1 MYCVLSM
8 FVELFDILVK
18 LTYNMQLF
26 VVALKV
32 ASAWNNECNS
42 NATHHDDQN
51 CHKSSQS
58 GATEEIHSSSDLM
71 DIDNG
76 TNDILPSTS
85 LMDITETNDIP
96 SPLSSLFQLQ
106 TPAPPLFSQAVAF
119 AKTIVFQDNK
129 TSSVNNDLIEDV
141 NDEFVMDHDDLKA
154 NLVDA
159 PIVTQEDKKNILLLE
174 SYGRRCT
181 LPFLRF
187 ATLLKKY
194 LNGDNIDHLDEHH
207 EMATILSLQQSNLTS
222 EQQKQSDQLIDNQTH
237 SIHHN
242 KRHLP
247 SLVET
252 NCNEN
257 MIENP
262 TLGCQNPCHRHLS
275 RDDYEFITL
284 ARYLKLLNSKE
295 PSDFCSEENY
305 DSNFCKN
312 KTDQNNDNCENK
324 QFSQLQLPSAMEAVI
339 WPQWSYSTN
348 YTDNVATT
356 ISRAW
361 LMAFRKE
368 VLAVDP
374 IINPKTFTICPTGSK
389 PILLS
394 SSTTKIDP
402 NPDPATRITMLTRQL
417 LPVDCCKGSGVFNSK
432 NQTSNSNRDIAAN
445 IQSLLPT
452 IHWMGP
458 RLLRLPHMYDD
469 VFQYYHGR
477 SCLRC
482 HGVPRETSVCLVCGT
497 VVCLKE
503 NCCKTN
509 NIYEAVQVSTD
520 TFLIQFYS
528 HNKDIFILHYSY
540 IL

>member
-1 MYCVLSM
+1 
-8 FVELFDILVK
+8 
-18 LTYNMQLF
+18 MQLF

-51 CHKSSQS
+51 YHKSSQS
-58 GATEEIHSSSDLM
+58 GTTEDIESSSDLM
-71 DIDNG
+71 DIDNDS
-76 TNDILPSTS
+76 NDILPSSS

-119 AKTIVFQDNK
+119 AKSIVFQDNK
-129 TSSVNNDLIEDV
+129 TLNINNDSIEDT
-141 NDEFVMDHDDLKA
+141 NDEFIMDHDDLKT

-159 PIVTQEDKKNILLLE
+159 PILTPEDEKNILLLE

-194 LNGDNIDHLDEHH
+194 LNGNDIDHLDEHH
-207 EMATILSLQQSNLTS
+207 EMATILSLQQSNLAS
-222 EQQKQSDQLIDNQTH
+222 EQQKQSDQLIDNQIH

-242 KRHLP
+242 ERHLP
-247 SLVET
+247 LLVEA

-257 MIENP
+257 PIETP
-262 TLGCQNPCHRHLS
+262 LLGCQNVSHRHMS
-275 RDDYEFITL
+275 RDDYEFISL

-295 PSDFCSEENY
+295 PNDFCCKENY
-305 DSNFCKN
+305 DSNCCK
-312 KTDQNNDNCENK
+312 NNDNRKNK

-374 IINPKTFTICPTGSK
+374 IINPKTFTIRPTGPK
-389 PILLS
+389 PIILS
-394 SSTTKIDP
+394 PPATKIDA
-402 NPDPATRITMLTRQL
+402 NPDPATRITTLARQL

-432 NQTSNSNRDIAAN
+432 NQTNNSSRDISAN

-520 TFLIQFYS
+520 AYLI
-528 HNKDIFILHYSY
+528 
-540 IL
+540 